1 MSLSKLFF
9 GIASRMSR
17 MSSVTKTDRRRQPLL
32 TMEFLEDRD
41 LKTTGIAGVSL
52 SNGLLSITGTQLS
65 GNTAIVSIDPTNQMV
80 RVNLNGDSEEFA
92 PSQISAVFY
101 NGGQGGGDTFVNSTN
116 LLAIEY
122 GWGGN
127 NTFTGGTGDDYMFM
141 FGDNNTVTDRGGFA
155 VAYTHGG
162 HDNINGGILSF

>member
-1 MSLSKLFF
+1 MSLSKFF
-9 GIASRMSR
+9 VSPDFRKSR
-17 MSSVTKTDRRRQPLL
+17 MSSATRTGRSRQPQLH
-32 TMEFLEDRD
+32 LETLESRD
-41 LKTTGIAGVSL
+41 LKTAGIPGVSL
-52 SNGLLSITGTQLS
+52 SGGLLSITGTQLS

-127 NTFTGGTGDDYMFM
+127 NTFTGGTNDDYMFM

-162 HDNINGGILSF
+162 HDNIGGGILKF